1 MKEFDVCTAKH
12 LSVDGDVDANGDDDA
27 DGAKCRWSAHNP
39 NGDNDANGDWCIIP
53 MAVMM
58 PIMIGTKCQW

>member
-1 MKEFDVCTAKH
+1 MKAFDVCTAKH
-12 LSVDGDVDANGDDDA
+12 LSVDGDVD
-27 DGAKCRWSAHNP
+27 P
-39 NGDNDANGDWCIIP
+39 NRDNDANGDWYIIP